1 MALNRKILLN
11 IARLSDKSISE
22 LAAKNDIPQSN
33 LSKWFNGKK
42 GGYVKEEKIDRMAK
56 SLEVDYKTGKF
67 LPGIHRWKVLTYE
80 GIPLVFTLSSLSP
93 GGGDLVL
100 VRITINPYEVDDISS
115 KDIVCR
121 HVPDIVINGEARGAH
136 LAYIVAIPY
145 DRSFRLIID
154 IASPMA
160 FSRIKEELKQTN
172 SSWKFKKNKEGEITC
187 LTFEADE
194 KEIINR
200 FGNKSLSV
208 EELDRILVVEES
220 QWTWDRLV
228 ASLKAQGKVPEEV
241 ARKEG
246 LLELQ

>member
-11 IARLSDKSISE
+11 IAYLSDKSISE

-56 SLEVDYKTGKF
+56 SLGVDYKTDKF

-100 VRITINPYEVDDISS
+100 VRITINPYEVDDVSS
-115 KDIVCR
+115 EEDMSLETAF
-121 HVPDIVINGEARGAH
+121 DIVINGGAH

-160 FSRIKEELKQTN
+160 FSRIKEELKKTN
-172 SSWKFKKNKEGEITC
+172 SSWKFKKNKEGQITS

-228 ASLKAQGKVPEEV
+228 ASLKAQGKVPAEV
-241 ARKEG
+241 ARREG
-246 LLELQ
+246 LLES